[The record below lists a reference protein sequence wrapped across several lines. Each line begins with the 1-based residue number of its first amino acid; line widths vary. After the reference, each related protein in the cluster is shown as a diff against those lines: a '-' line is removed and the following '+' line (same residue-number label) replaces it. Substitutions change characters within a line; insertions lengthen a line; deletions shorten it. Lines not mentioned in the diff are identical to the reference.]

1 MGVASARTTLR
12 KASMKMRANETP
24 YLLLLIGAGA
34 VILLGTSAIAAV
46 TAWMPTSTD
55 VAGVVLAVDK
65 LPTLPSGP
73 VGVVAQIPPARAE
86 GAARVRVK
94 CAECGVVAS
103 AREIGQFGGGID
115 PGAAGSLARGGR
127 TQTLGKSAQGY
138 EVTVRMKDGAS
149 RAFTAANSA
158 NWRAGERVIIIEGTS
173 QSKD

>member
-1 MGVASARTTLR
+1 MGVASARTALH
-12 KASMKMRANETP
+12 KASMKTRVNETP
-24 YLLLLIGAGA
+24 YLLLLIGAVA

-46 TAWMPTSTD
+46 LAWLPASTEPE
-55 VAGVVLAVDK
+55 GFVLAVDR
-65 LPTLPSGP
+65 LPTPPAGP
-73 VGVVAQIPPARAE
+73 VGAVAQIPPARAE

-94 CAECGVVAS
+94 CAECAVVES
-103 AREIGQFGGGID
+103 AREIGQLGGGID

-127 TQTLGKSAQGY
+127 TQTLGRSAQGY

-158 NWRAGERVIIIEGTS
+158 NWRAGERVMIIEGTS

>member
-1 MGVASARTTLR
+1 MGVASARTALQ
-12 KASMKMRANETP
+12 KASMKTRANETP

-34 VILLGTSAIAAV
+34 LILLGTAAIAAV
-46 TAWMPTSTD
+46 TAWIPTSTD

-65 LPTLPSGP
+65 LPTPPTGP
-73 VGVVAQIPPARAE
+73 VGAVAQISPARAE
-86 GAARVRVK
+86 GVARVKVK

-103 AREIGQFGGGID
+103 ARQIGQLGGGID

-127 TQTLGKSAQGY
+127 NQTLGKSAQGY

-158 NWRAGERVIIIEGTS
+158 NWRAGERVMIIEGTRK
-173 QSKD
+173 SKD

>member
-115 PGAAGSLARGGR
+115 PGAAGGLRRGGR
-127 TQTLGKSAQGY
+127 NELGKSTQGH
-138 EVTVRMKDGAS
+138 EVTVRMKDGSS
-149 RAFTAANSA
+149 RAFMAANSA